1 MRLQT
6 VLNELIHNVAH
17 DADFLRETLASTIAV
32 DDFTGKL
39 FKIFETVLAEGISQV
54 SYTLK
59 VRFKIAAIILKHLS
73 LSMIL
78 CL

>member
-32 DDFTGKL
+32 DDFTAKL

-54 SYTLK
+54 NVAFFDKNRLNHSQSHTL
-59 VRFKIAAIILKHLS
+59 
-73 LSMIL
+73 
-78 CL
+78 